1 MKNLRIIED
10 YLNGSLSGEEKKKFE
25 DQLDHDQELADL
37 VKMHAEINEA
47 IRDHE
52 LHALRNKLRELGD
65 KYSAYP
71 EKTIRKRDKGDKR
84 SWRQRYLTSQ
94 VFRSVAALLLL
105 IAIGV
110 AVKALFFSTLPAEK
124 LYEKYYAP
132 YEPDV
137 VVRSSEFVNSE
148 FENAISNYQRGFYE
162 FALNAFN
169 ALPVGDSNAYLLNFY
184 RGLTYLGLEQYQQAV
199 ECFTVIPDNWKN
211 PHVVHRDWYFALA
224 CLMNHEEH
232 KAREILYDIQA
243 SGGYYSKR
251 ASGIIR
257 RIKP

>member
-10 YLNGSLSGEEKKKFE
+10 YLNGSLSDEERKKFE

-47 IRDHE
+47 LRDHK
-52 LHALRNKLRELGD
+52 LHALRSKLRELGNE
-65 KYSAYP
+65 YSAYP
-71 EKTIRKRDKGDKR
+71 EKTMGKRDRGDKR

-94 VFRSVAALLLL
+94 VFRSAAALLLL
-105 IAIGV
+105 VVIGV
-110 AVKALFFSTLPAEK
+110 AVKTLFFSTLPAEK

-137 VVRSSEFVNSE
+137 VVRSPEFVNSE

-162 FALNAFN
+162 SALN
-169 ALPVGDSNAYLLNFY
+169 ALPVGDSTAYLLNFY
-184 RGLTYLGLEQYQQAV
+184 RGLTYLGLERYQQAV
-199 ECFTVIPDNWKN
+199 ECFTAIPDNWKD
-211 PHVVHRDWYFALA
+211 PHVVHRDWYLALA
-224 CLMNHEEH
+224 CLMNHEEPE
-232 KAREILYDIQA
+232 AREILYDIQA